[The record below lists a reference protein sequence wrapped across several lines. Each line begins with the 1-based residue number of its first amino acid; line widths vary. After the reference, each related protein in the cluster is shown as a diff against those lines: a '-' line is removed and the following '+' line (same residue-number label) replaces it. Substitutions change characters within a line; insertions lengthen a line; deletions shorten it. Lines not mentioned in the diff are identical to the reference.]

1 MTALPRNLRSS
12 TELPDAR
19 WLRSS
24 YSTGANNC
32 VETARPHAGP
42 WTGLLAVRDSK
53 DPAGQCQQHLPE
65 PCVPDTVGV
74 EQQSHIGRFH
84 PAGTGLDTAHLGLV
98 PAHQAGRLPTGEP
111 GPGA

>member
-12 TELPDAR
+12 TELADAR

-32 VETARPHAGP
+32 VETARPHSGP

-53 DPAGQCQQHLPE
+53 DPAG
-65 PCVPDTVGV
+65 
-74 EQQSHIGRFH
+74 
-84 PAGTGLDTAHLGLV
+84 PALLFSLESWSGFTAAL
-98 PAHQAGRLPTGEP
+98 QT
-111 GPGA
+111 